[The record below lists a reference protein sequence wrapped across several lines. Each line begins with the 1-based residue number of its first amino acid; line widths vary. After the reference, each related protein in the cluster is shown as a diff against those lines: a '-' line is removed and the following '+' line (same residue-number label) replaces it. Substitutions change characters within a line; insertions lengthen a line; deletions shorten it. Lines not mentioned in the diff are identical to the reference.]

1 MVVIDKLSYLI
12 INKKGFLIVVLL
24 GKVMKFDDFS
34 LNVGFKV
41 YNRLK

>member
-12 INKKGFLIVVLL
+12 ISKKGFLIVVLL

-41 YNRLK
+41 YKRLK